1 MAAVA
6 GTVERAR
13 RGLRPKRLTIS
24 AGIIAGWIVLWS
36 VLRGRDTLSLATS
49 DTTPL
54 HDRLTALRD
63 YVDNHR
69 YSSAFFTDF
78 VNVIRNTVD
87 QITIF
92 LQNLIS
98 QPSFGRPVPL
108 IGWLGV
114 VALASL
120 GAFAFANWRM
130 ALLTAT
136 GFVTFGLLGL
146 WQESMDT
153 LAVTVVAVGLS
164 LLIGIPL
171 GVWVGLSRRVER
183 LATPVLDVMQ
193 AMPTFV
199 YLAPLS
205 LVFLIGPAAAVITT
219 LIYAMPPVI
228 RLAALGIREVSTT
241 SLEASRS
248 LGATRWQQLRT
259 VQLPLAKRTII
270 VGVNQ
275 TTMAALSMVTI
286 AALIDSPGL
295 GQTVLK
301 ALQSTDV
308 GTAFQGGLALVV
320 MAIVLDRVTTAA
332 SVRAEARYR
341 ARSRPATQVA
351 RKWSLIVLGGLTAV
365 ALYLSYTYYWAALFP
380 GEDRVGVIGRPISDG
395 VGSASNWI
403 LVHLFTVTSSIKDG
417 FTYGLINPFQELLA
431 DSPWYLICAV
441 VLALTWTVA
450 GARAVILAAACLG
463 LLVGTGVWQESMVTL
478 TSVIVAV
485 LITLAVG
492 VVGGVLIARN
502 RRANLVLR
510 PVLDAAQA
518 MPSFVYLPPAVGL
531 FAPSRF
537 TAIVAA
543 VIFAVP
549 VVVKVVADGIAGVSP
564 TAVEAATAS
573 GSSNWQIITKVQLPM
588 ARASLVLAANQG
600 LIYVLSMVVVGA
612 LVGGGALGYL
622 VVAGF
627 SQSDLWGKGLAAG
640 IAIVVLC
647 ILLDRVT
654 QAAARRAQ
662 AADTADRYVADRT
675 LRPTDEAPQVPVMPH
690 SPI

>member
-1 MAAVA
+1 MATVTATVA
-6 GTVERAR
+6 RAR
-13 RGLRPKRLTIS
+13 GWRPNRLTIS
-24 AGIIAGWIVLWS
+24 AAIVAAWIILWS
-36 VLRGRDTLSLATS
+36 ILRGRDTLSLSTS

-54 HDRLTALRD
+54 HDRFTALRD

-78 VNVIRNTVD
+78 VNVIRNAVD

-98 QPSFGRPVPL
+98 QPSFDRPVPL

-114 VALASL
+114 VALATL
-120 GAFAFANWRM
+120 AAFAFANWRM
-130 ALLTAT
+130 ALLTAA

-153 LAVTVVAVGLS
+153 LAITITAVGLS
-164 LLIGIPL
+164 LLFGIPL
-171 GVWVGLSRRVER
+171 GVWVGLSRRIER

-205 LVFLIGPAAAVITT
+205 LIFLIGPAAAVITT

-228 RLAALGIREVSTT
+228 RLTALGIREVSEA

-248 LGATRWQQLRT
+248 LGATRWQQLRS
-259 VQLPLAKRTII
+259 VRLPLAKRTII

-295 GQTVLK
+295 GQTVLR

-341 ARSRPATQVA
+341 AHSRPATPAV
-351 RKWSLIVLGGLTAV
+351 RRWSLVALGGLTAV
-365 ALYLSYTYYWAALFP
+365 ALYLAYTYYWAAVFP
-380 GEDRVGVIGRPISDG
+380 GEDTIGVIGRPIANG

-403 LVHLFTVTSSIKDG
+403 LVHLFTVTSSIKDA
-417 FTYGLINPFQELLA
+417 FSYGLINPFQELLA

-441 VLALTWTVA
+441 VLGLTWTVA
-450 GARAVILAAACLG
+450 GARALIVATICLG
-463 LLVGTGVWQESMVTL
+463 LLVGTGLWEESMVTL
-478 TSVIVAV
+478 TSVLVAV
-485 LITLAVG
+485 LITLVIG

-502 RRANLVLR
+502 RRADLLLR

-549 VVVKVVADGIAGVSP
+549 VVVKVVADGIAGVPP

-588 ARASLVLAANQG
+588 SRAALALAANQG

-654 QAAARRAQ
+654 QAATRRAQ
-662 AADTADRYVADRT
+662 AADTAHRYVAGRVVAPRDESPQTAEMART
-675 LRPTDEAPQVPVMPH
+675 AT
-690 SPI
+690 